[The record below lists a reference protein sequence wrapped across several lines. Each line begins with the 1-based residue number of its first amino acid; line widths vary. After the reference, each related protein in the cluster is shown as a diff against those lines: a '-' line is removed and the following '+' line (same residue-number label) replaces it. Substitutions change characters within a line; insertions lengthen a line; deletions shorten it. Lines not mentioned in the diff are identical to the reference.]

1 MPDEMHRHGGGTE
14 MKKVIMGNHAL
25 SYGAMLSRS
34 QVIAAYPITPQTQVV
49 ELLSEMCA
57 DGTLNAKFIKVESE
71 HSAMAACIGASIAGA
86 RTFTATSSQG
96 LALMHEMLHWAA
108 GGRLPVVMGNINR
121 SMAPGWSIW
130 TDQNDSLSERDTG
143 WMQYY
148 CASNQEV
155 LDTVIQAFKVSEKLA
170 IPSMV
175 VLDAFA
181 LSHTYEVVDI
191 PVQAKVD
198 AYLPPFKPPFR
209 LTPDD
214 PHAFGG
220 LTGPEHYFEL
230 RYKLQKDMEK
240 APALIEETGREY
252 EKMFGRYLGLVD
264 AYRCEDAE
272 ITLVTSGTAGYTA
285 HVAVDEMR
293 KSGLKVGNLR
303 MKVFRPFPFD
313 KIRDILK
320 KAKKV
325 AVVDRNISYGYHG
338 IFAQEVKAALLG
350 HARVPVFSFIAGL
363 GGRDITPA
371 SFREVVDYTVARPEP
386 DEEIAWIGVKK

>member
-1 MPDEMHRHGGGTE
+1 

-25 SYGAMLSRS
+25 SYGAMLARS

-57 DGTLNAKFIKVESE
+57 DKTLDAKFIKVESE

-86 RTFTATSSQG
+86 RTFTATSAQG
-96 LALMHEMLHWAA
+96 LALMHEMLHWAS
-108 GGRLPVVMGNINR
+108 GGRLPVVMGDINR
-121 SMAPGWSIW
+121 SMGPGWSIW
-130 TDQNDSLSERDTG
+130 TDQNDSLSQRDTG

-155 LDTVIQAFKVSEKLA
+155 VDTVIQAFKVSERLA

-191 PVQAKVD
+191 PDQAKVD
-198 AYLPPFKPPFR
+198 EYLPPFRPQFK

-264 AYRCEDAE
+264 DYLCEDAD
-272 ITLVTSGTAGYTA
+272 IILVTSGTAGYTA
-285 HVAVDEMR
+285 RGAVDELR
-293 KSGLKVGNLR
+293 KSGVKAGNLR
-303 MKVFRPFPFD
+303 IKAFRPFPF
-313 KIRDILK
+313 KHVQRIAG

-325 AVVDRNISYGYHG
+325 AVVDRNISYGHHG
-338 IFAQEVKAALLG
+338 MFFQEVKSALYG
-350 HARVPVFSFIAGL
+350 HDQSPPVFGFIAGL
-363 GGRDITPA
+363 GGRDITPSTFKEIVEITLA
-371 SFREVVDYTVARPEP
+371 KDKIE
-386 DEEIAWIGVKK
+386 EEIIWIGVKK

>member
-1 MPDEMHRHGGGTE
+1 

-25 SYGAMLSRS
+25 SFGAMLARS

-57 DGTLNAKFIKVESE
+57 DKTLDAKFIKVESE
-71 HSAMAACIGASIAGA
+71 HSAMAACIGASVAGA

-96 LALMHEMLHWAA
+96 LALMHEMLHWAS

-121 SMAPGWSIW
+121 SMGPGWSIW

-155 LDTVIQAFKVSEKLA
+155 LDTVIQAFKVSERLA

-175 VLDAFA
+175 ILDAFA

-191 PVQAKVD
+191 PDQTKVD
-198 AYLPPFKPPFR
+198 AYLPPFRPQVK

-220 LTGPEHYFEL
+220 LTSPEHYFEL

-252 EKMFGRYLGLVD
+252 EKMFGRYLGLVED
-264 AYRCEDAE
+264 YLCEDAD
-272 ITLVTSGTAGYTA
+272 IILVTSGTAGYTA
-285 HVAVDEMR
+285 RVAVDEMR
-293 KSGLKVGNLR
+293 KSGVKVGNLR
-303 MKVFRPFPFD
+303 IKVFRPFPFEHVRR
-313 KIRDILK
+313 IVG

-325 AVVDRNISYGYHG
+325 AVVDRNISYGHHG
-338 IFAQEVKAALLG
+338 MFFQEVKSALYG
-350 HARVPVFSFIAGL
+350 HDDSLPVFGFIAGL
-363 GGRDITPA
+363 GGRDIMPST
-371 SFREVVDYTVARPEP
+371 FREIADIALSKDRPE
-386 DEEIAWIGVKK
+386 EEIIWIGVKR